1 MTTNNDNYNITM
13 KDDSGDVTADKNN
26 NMTAVKNNMTAG

>member
-13 KDDSGDVTADKNN
+13 KDDNCDVTADKNN
-26 NMTAVKNNMTAG
+26 NVTAVKNNMTAS